1 MWWETER
8 AGQEKATYWGSVLEL
23 PYSRSLVRV
32 SRKQHREWLALAKT
46 NAVRDAVI
54 RRNYRIIRL

>member
-1 MWWETER
+1 MWWDIER

-32 SRKQHREWLALAKT
+32 SRKQRREWPDLAKT
-46 NAVRDAVI
+46 NAVRDVVI
-54 RRNYRIIRL
+54 RRNYRII